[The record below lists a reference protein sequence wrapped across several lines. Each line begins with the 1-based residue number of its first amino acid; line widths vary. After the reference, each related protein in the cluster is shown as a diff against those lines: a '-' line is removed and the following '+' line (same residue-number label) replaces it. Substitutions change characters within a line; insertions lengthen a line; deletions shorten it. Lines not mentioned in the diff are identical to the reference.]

1 MASGR
6 NPPSESSGES
16 RTPDARLSDFLRARR
31 DDVLAEWVKAIGQL
45 PAARALDRPTLIDYV
60 PGLLDWIA
68 AAVDDLA
75 AGRPLHL
82 AVELAE
88 RHASERLDQGFE
100 LGQVVTEYAVLRDC
114 IVRLWA
120 DQAGGR
126 VDAADLRVLN
136 QGLDRAITAAV
147 EGLTQQRAA
156 RVEAERNL
164 AVLDTILA
172 SVSLGIGFLDTDLR
186 YIRINPALAAV
197 NGIPAEQHVGR
208 TVREMLGEPA
218 ASFLEPMLRKILE
231 TRRPIEGLEL
241 DVAPPSTPGQ
251 MRSFVANYVPVIA
264 AHGELLGVGVLL
276 VEVTERKQME
286 LELRERELQ
295 FRSIADNIPQL
306 AWMTDETGAILW
318 FNRRWFELT
327 GTTLEQMRGW
337 GWQAVHHPDH
347 AARVTAKWRR
357 HIATGEVW
365 EDTFPLRAADG
376 RYRWFLS
383 RAVPIRDDR
392 GRVVRW
398 FGTNTDISAQRFM
411 HEAMTVLSS
420 SLDYRQTIAQ
430 VARLAVPALGDWCIV
445 DLVEEAEIVR
455 VAIAHTDPAKVAL
468 AHDLARRYPTDW
480 SAPIGAP
487 NVIRTG
493 KTEYVAE
500 VAAEH
505 LLALAGDPELAKI
518 AGEAGVRSYVIA
530 PLVARDRTL
539 GVMTFVSAESGRR
552 YTSADLALIEELG
565 RRAGLAIDNSRLFE
579 AAQREARMRED
590 ILAVVSHDLKS
601 PLGAIHLAS
610 SMLLAKAEPATR
622 RHLEVILRAA
632 ARMDHLIGDLLD
644 MASIQAGRL
653 SIERKVEDAGAIVR
667 EAFETHEPMAK
678 DKGLSLV
685 RADELGDAR
694 VHGDRDRILQVF
706 GNLLGNAL
714 KFCNPGG
721 TITIRGRRRDGELEL
736 AVADT
741 GPDIA
746 DVELPHL
753 FEPYWSAKRYAKQ
766 GTGLGLYI
774 SKGIVEAHGGRI
786 WIEREPGAGKAF
798 CFTLPLAPAA
808 GPD

>member
-1 MASGR
+1 M
-6 NPPSESSGES
+6 
-16 RTPDARLSDFLRARR
+16 
-31 DDVLAEWVKAIGQL
+31 AEWVQAVGQL
-45 PAARALDRPTLIDYV
+45 PAARELDRPTLIDLI
-60 PGLLDWIA
+60 PGLLDRIA
-68 AAVDDLA
+68 DAADDFA

-82 AVELAE
+82 PVELAE
-88 RHASERLDQGFE
+88 VHASERLARGFD

-114 IVRLWA
+114 VVRLWA
-120 DQAGGR
+120 NETGGGIDP
-126 VDAADLRVLN
+126 VGLRALN
-136 QGLDRAITAAV
+136 QALDRAIAAAV

-156 RVEAERNL
+156 RLEAERNL

-197 NGIPAEQHVGR
+197 NGVPAEQHIGR
-208 TVREMLGEPA
+208 TVREMLGEPT
-218 ASFLEPMLRKILE
+218 ASFTEPILRKILA
-231 TRRPIEGLEL
+231 TRRPIENLEL

-251 MRSFVANYVPVIA
+251 IRSFVASYVPVVA
-264 AHGELLGVGVLL
+264 AHGELLGIGVLL
-276 VEVTERKQME
+276 LEVTERKQME

-306 AWMTDETGAILW
+306 AWMADETGAIVW

-327 GTTLEQMRGW
+327 GTTLDQVRGW
-337 GWQAVHHPDH
+337 GWRSVQHPDH
-347 AARVTAKWRR
+347 VARVVEKFRR
-357 HIATGEVW
+357 HIASGEVW
-365 EDTFPLRAADG
+365 EDTFPLRAGDG
-376 RYRWFLS
+376 QYRWFLS

-398 FGTNTDISAQRFM
+398 FGTNTDISEQRFM

-445 DLVEEAEIVR
+445 DLVEGAEIVR
-455 VAIAHTDPAKVAL
+455 VAMAHTDPAKVEA
-468 AHDLARRYPTDW
+468 AEDLVRRYPPDW
-480 SAPIGAP
+480 SALAGAP

-500 VAAEH
+500 VAEAH
-505 LLALAGDPELAKI
+505 LLDLTGDPELAKL

-552 YTSADLALIEELG
+552 YKPADLALIEELG

-579 AAQREARMRED
+579 TAQREARMRED

-610 SMLLAKAEPATR
+610 TMLLAKAEPATR
-622 RHLEVILRAA
+622 RHLETILRAA
-632 ARMDHLIGDLLD
+632 VRMDHLIGDLLD

-653 SIERKVEDAGAIVR
+653 AIERKPEDAGAIVR
-667 EAFETHEPMAK
+667 EAFEAHEPMARG
-678 DKGLSLV
+678 KGLALV

-694 VHGDRDRILQVF
+694 VHGDRDRILQVL

-714 KFCNPGG
+714 KFCNPGD
-721 TITIRGRRRDGELEL
+721 TITIRGRRRDRELEL

-741 GPDIA
+741 GPDIS

-798 CFTLPLAPAA
+798 YFTLPLAPAV
-808 GPD
+808 GPDRPG